1 LLLPGQPGK
10 QAWNFRLGNLTLPG
24 KGTNSMKR
32 LVSFLMLAA
41 LLLPNCG
48 LANSVDATVIHIR
61 EGHVALEF
69 VGQVNNTPTTSQQ
82 FGYLSNIEG
91 LNLIFSSSTPQ
102 NETTASFTFVTNATT
117 DRVISN
123 GSLRIVNRTGTTT
136 IYLNSGPSDFS
147 KAASFSQGTPIQMST
162 YRQQVI
168 INTTTNSFVTVHMNT
183 ITQTEPFTLNGQ
195 LYQLGRE
202 GRSFRTTYSGQVSAP
217 GLAPSGW
224 FAGYAVGAD

>member
-1 LLLPGQPGK
+1 
-10 QAWNFRLGNLTLPG
+10 
-24 KGTNSMKR
+24 MKR

-48 LANSVDATVIHIR
+48 LANSIEATVIHIR
-61 EGHVALEF
+61 EGHVAFEF

-91 LNLIFSSSTPQ
+91 LSPIFLSSTPQ

-202 GRSFRTTYSGQVSAP
+202 GRSFRTTYSGQVNAP